1 MADADGSRPYG
12 WWRFERGEEPPPL
25 EPGAAAVRLAELG
38 QLTKEECA
46 VLAERAAEARAQ
58 LESGVQ
64 NYVATGGGRRHNSEQ
79 ETIDLWRRVQEALR
93 VGTAVSP
100 RP

>member
-1 MADADGSRPYG
+1 M
-12 WWRFERGEEPPPL
+12 
-25 EPGAAAVRLAELG
+25 
-38 QLTKEECA
+38 
-46 VLAERAAEARAQ
+46 LAERAAEARAQ

-93 VGTAVSP
+93 
-100 RP
+100 